1 MLTWSSRLAR
11 RQDFHSQLAQALY
24 SREELIPRFGGA
36 HAGRCACHD
45 EIARFQA
52 VILREKRDLLGHAP
66 DHLVDIRVLAQ
77 LTVHLEPEF
86 ALFRMPTLGRRGDR
100 PDRSGLVEILA
111 EGPGP
116 ALVFSDLLQIA
127 PRHVEAHRVTPDVI
141 VGPGGRDLVAARADH
156 RDHLALPTVV
166 AGHPPIEP
174 RT

>member
-66 DHLVDIRVLAQ
+66 DHLVYIRVLPQ
-77 LTVHLEPEF
+77 PTVHLEPGL
-86 ALFRMPTLGRRGDR
+86 APFR
-100 PDRSGLVEILA
+100 
-111 EGPGP
+111 
-116 ALVFSDLLQIA
+116 
-127 PRHVEAHRVTPDVI
+127 
-141 VGPGGRDLVAARADH
+141 
-156 RDHLALPTVV
+156 LP
-166 AGHPPIEP
+166 PLRP
-174 RT
+174 RTPPP